1 MARQLAAILA
11 AALAFSGVSAG
22 PCKPLSSLSL
32 SATVLVETTA
42 TTASHETSSFTITAE
57 LTETTGTF
65 ETTVT
70 DTTTGTTTA
79 TTDAIDTTI
88 TESATD
94 TTTAGSITTFLT
106 TTTAEQSPEQ
116 STTTTAGPVG
126 PGPCLE
132 EQVLYNPSF
141 DDNNNAWPWDL
152 NSGVTVDTVQPR
164 SPSNLLLSY
173 VTSDSP
179 STMFSQSLPALGD
192 YEFELVYYIAM
203 GNYAVNNYDFR
214 CYATTFVNGK
224 KIGDSSNFDGYG
236 PFTWQRVSEVL
247 TPQNSGDDGELRFE
261 IQCEGGFRYAY
272 MRVDDVSLTRRCG
285 A

>member
-1 MARQLAAILA
+1 MARQLVAILA

-22 PCKPLSSLSL
+22 PCKPVSSLSL
-32 SATVLVETTA
+32 SSTIILETTA
-42 TTASHETSSFTITAE
+42 TATSYESFSSTITADV
-57 LTETTGTF
+57 TEATG
-65 ETTVT
+65 
-70 DTTTGTTTA
+70 TTA

-94 TTTAGSITTFLT
+94 TTTAGLITTFLT

-126 PGPCLE
+126 PGPCVE
-132 EQVLYNPSF
+132 EQILYNPGF
-141 DDNNNAWPWDL
+141 DDSNSNAWPWEL
-152 NSGVTVDTVQPR
+152 NSGVTVDTAQQPR
-164 SPSNLLLSY
+164 SPSNLLVSSI
-173 VTSDSP
+173 TSDSP
-179 STMFSQSLPALGD
+179 STMFSQALPALGD
-192 YEFELVYYIAM
+192 YEYELVYYIAM
-203 GNYAVNNYDFR
+203 GNYAVNTFDFR

-224 KIGDSSNFDGYG
+224 KIGDSSNFDGDG
-236 PFTWQRVSEVL
+236 PFTWQRVSKVL
-247 TPQNSGDDGELRFE
+247 TPQNSGDAGELRFE

>member
-1 MARQLAAILA
+1 MARQLVAVLA

-22 PCKPLSSLSL
+22 PCKPVSSLSL
-32 SATVLVETTA
+32 SSTVIFETTTTTTTA
-42 TTASHETSSFTITAE
+42 TSHETLSSTITADV
-57 LTETTGTF
+57 T

-70 DTTTGTTTA
+70 GATTGTTA
-79 TTDAIDTTI
+79 TTDAVETTI

-94 TTTAGSITTFLT
+94 TATTAGSITTFLT

-132 EQVLYNPSF
+132 EQILYNPGF
-141 DDNNNAWPWDL
+141 DDSNSNAWPWDL
-152 NSGVTVDTVQPR
+152 DSGVALDTVQPR
-164 SPSNLLLSY
+164 SPSNVLVNY
-173 VTSDSP
+173 ITSDSP
-179 STMFSQSLPALGD
+179 STTFSQALPALGD
-192 YEFELVYYIAM
+192 YEYELVYYIAM
-203 GNYAVNNYDFR
+203 GNYAVNNFDFR

-224 KIGDSSNFDGYG
+224 KIGDSSDFDGNG
-236 PFTWQRVSEVL
+236 PFTYQRASGVF
-247 TPQNSGDDGELRFE
+247 TPQNSDDAGELRFE

-285 A
+285 E

>member
-22 PCKPLSSLSL
+22 PCKPVSSLSL
-32 SATVLVETTA
+32 SSTVLVETTT

-57 LTETTGTF
+57 VTETTGTF
-65 ETTVT
+65 ETTIT
-70 DTTTGTTTA
+70 DATTGTTA

-106 TTTAEQSPEQ
+106 TPTTEETPQQ

-126 PGPCLE
+126 PGPCIE

-141 DDNNNAWPWDL
+141 DDNSDAWPWDFD
-152 NSGVTVDTVQPR
+152 SSVTVDTVQPR
-164 SPSNLLLSY
+164 SPSNLLLSH

-179 STMFSQSLPALGD
+179 STMFSQALPALGD
-192 YEFELVYYIAM
+192 YEYELVYYIAM
-203 GNYAVNNYDFR
+203 GNYAINNFDFR

-224 KIGDSSNFDGYG
+224 KMGDSSNFDGNG

-247 TPQNSGDDGELRFE
+247 TPQNSDDAGELRFE